1 MFELMQMMVLS
12 LQFDGRKGPSKLPPM
27 SQLIL
32 GIESS
37 CDETGVALVRLPDGA
52 GVPVLEAH
60 ALHSQIEMHQAYGG
74 VVPELASRDHIR
86 RVLPL
91 TQSVLDQAGRQLA
104 EVDVVAYTRGPGLA
118 GALLV
123 GAGVACALGA
133 ALGKPV
139 LGVHHLEG
147 HLLSPFLSA
156 DPPEFPFVALLVSGG
171 HTQLMRVDGVGRY
184 ELLGETIDDAA
195 GEAFDKSAK
204 LLGLGYPGG
213 PALSRLAQQGDG
225 EAFKLPRPLL
235 HSGNLDFSFA
245 GLKTA
250 VLTQARK
257 LGDDLDA
264 RRADLAASTEAA
276 IVDVLVRKTLSAL
289 KGTGLRRVVV
299 AGGVGANRLL
309 REQLDAACARL
320 KVRVHYPELHLCTD
334 NGAMIAMA
342 AAMRLQAGQQTPSRD
357 YAFDVKPRWPL
368 DSLQADAPAVA
379 A

>member
-1 MFELMQMMVLS
+1 MRV
-12 LQFDGRKGPSKLPPM
+12 
-27 SQLIL
+27 L

-37 CDETGVALVRLPDGA
+37 CDETGVALVEAGGGRLPRLA
-52 GVPVLEAH
+52 AQ
-60 ALHSQIEMHQAYGG
+60 ALHSQVEMHQAYGG

-91 TQSVLDQAGRQLA
+91 ATEALA
-104 EVDVVAYTRGPGLA
+104 EAGWNLRDVDVIAYTRGPGLA

-123 GAGVACALGA
+123 GAGIACALAA

-171 HTQLMRVDGVGRY
+171 HTQLMEVRAVGDYRM
-184 ELLGETIDDAA
+184 LGETIDDAA

-204 LLGLGYPGG
+204 LMGLGYPGG
-213 PALSRLAQQGDG
+213 PALSRLAQQGDAK
-225 EAFKLPRPLL
+225 AFALPRPLL

-250 VLTQARK
+250 VLTQVKK
-257 LGDDLDA
+257 LGDTLDV
-264 RRADLAASTEAA
+264 RKADLAASTEAA
-276 IVDVLVRKTLSAL
+276 IVEVLVKKSLAAL
-289 KGTGLRRVVV
+289 DATGLDRLVV
-299 AGGVGANRLL
+299 AGGVGANRVL
-309 REQLDAACARL
+309 RAQLDAACAKRGA
-320 KVRVHYPELHLCTD
+320 RVHYPELALCTD

-342 AAMRLQAGQQTPSRD
+342 AAMRLDAGIAQASAHYG
-357 YAFDVKPRWPL
+357 FDVKPRWPL
-368 DSLQADAPAVA
+368 GAPA
-379 A
+379 

>member
-1 MFELMQMMVLS
+1 VPC
-12 LQFDGRKGPSKLPPM
+12 GKAIKLAAYEPAVAVEDLNP
-27 SQLIL
+27 QTLIL

-37 CDETGVALVRLPDGA
+37 CDETGVALVVAEGHSTPQL
-52 GVPVLEAH
+52 LAH
-60 ALHSQIEMHQAYGG
+60 ALFSQIEMHQAYGG

-91 TQSVLDQAGRQLA
+91 TRQVLRESGRELA
-104 EVDVVAYTRGPGLA
+104 QIDVVAFTRGPGLA

-133 ALGKPV
+133 SLGKPV

-204 LLGLGYPGG
+204 LMGLGYPGG
-213 PALSRLAQQGDG
+213 PALARMAEGGDAK
-225 EAFKLPRPLL
+225 AFKLPRPLL

-250 VLTQARK
+250 VMVQAQK
-257 LGDDLDA
+257 LGGELET
-264 RRADLAASTEAA
+264 RRADLAASVEAA
-276 IVDVLVRKTLSAL
+276 IVEVLLKKSLKAL
-289 KGTGLRRVVV
+289 ETTGLNRLVV
-299 AGGVGANRLL
+299 AGGVGANRQL
-309 REQLDAACARL
+309 RQQLNAACARL
-320 KVRVHYPELHLCTD
+320 GVRVHYPELHFCSD

-342 AAMRLQAGQQTPSRD
+342 AAMRLQSGLQSANTA
-357 YAFDVKPRWPL
+357 YAFDVKPRWAL
-368 DSLQADAPAVA
+368 DSLQGNHRSPLTG
-379 A
+379 

>member
-1 MFELMQMMVLS
+1 MNEL
-12 LQFDGRKGPSKLPPM
+12 KPSWV
-27 SQLIL
+27 L

-37 CDETGVALVRLPDGA
+37 CDETGVALVEMQPT
-52 GVPVLEAH
+52 GVPKLLAH
-60 ALHSQIEMHQAYGG
+60 ALYSQVEMHEAYGG

-91 TQSVLDQAGRQLA
+91 TEQVMRESGLSIKDL
-104 EVDVVAYTRGPGLA
+104 DVVAFTRGPGLA

-171 HTQLMRVDGVGRY
+171 HTQLMRVDGVGHY

-204 LLGLGYPGG
+204 LMGLGYPGG
-213 PALSRLAQQGDG
+213 PALSKMAQMGDPT
-225 EAFKLPRPLL
+225 AFKLPRPLL

-250 VLTQARK
+250 VMMQAKK
-257 LGDDLDA
+257 LGNELQH
-264 RRADLAASTEAA
+264 RKADLAASTEAA
-276 IVDVLVRKTLSAL
+276 IVEVLLKKSISAL
-289 KGTGLRRVVV
+289 KQTGLRRLVV
-299 AGGVGANRLL
+299 AGGVGANQPL
-309 REQLDAACARL
+309 RQQLNAACASQG
-320 KVRVHYPELHLCTD
+320 VRVHYPELQFCSD

-342 AAMRLQAGQQTPSRD
+342 AAMRLQSGVQVANTA
-357 YAFDVKPRWPL
+357 YAFDVKPRWGL
-368 DSLQADAPAVA
+368 DLV
-379 A
+379 